1 MANCSFN
8 IICNC
13 DKLIIIYMKYPS
25 ITELVLRDGQQSLI
39 ATRMR
44 LSDMTPILS
53 KLDNVGFS
61 SLEVWGGA
69 TYDCCLRFLNEDPWE
84 RLKVIKSNVKKTQ
97 LQMLLRGKNLVGY
110 KKYDCT
116 VIDLFIK
123 KSSENGIDIFRI
135 FDALNDINNIAYS
148 IECVNKYNGNSQGTI
163 SYTTSPV
170 HNEKYWLKLAKDIE
184 DAGAKS
190 LGIKDMA
197 GLLKPKT
204 AYNLIKKLKRNLNIP
219 IHLHTHATTGLSD
232 ATNFKAYEAGVDNID
247 TSISSFS
254 NLYAH
259 TATESLISM
268 IYDENDNPFNMNEL
282 AEISDYF
289 QNIRNKYDQ
298 YEGSMKGVDIKMLI
312 NQVPGGML
320 SILEKQLHDLNK
332 LDKLDD
338 LVKEIPRIRKDVGY
352 IPLVTPTSQIIGA
365 QALLNV
371 LDNERYKNLN
381 KEFIDLVK
389 GEYGKIPGDVDKAL
403 LKIVDSKSH
412 DQTFESMTVDQARQ
426 DFKEFCNDNNLKN
439 LYKSDT
445 DLLNYILF
453 TKESKDFYTKS
464 SVVSMND
471 LIELQEG
478 FGLYMSD

>member
-1 MANCSFN
+1 
-8 IICNC
+8 
-13 DKLIIIYMKYPS
+13 MKYPR

-69 TYDCCLRFLNEDPWE
+69 TYDCCLRFLNENPWE
-84 RLKVIKSNVKKTQ
+84 RLKAIKSHVKKTD

-110 KKYDCT
+110 KKYDDS

-123 KSSENGIDIFRI
+123 KSAEHGIDIFRI
-135 FDALNDINNIAYS
+135 FDALNDIDNIKYS
-148 IECVNKYNGNSQGTI
+148 IECANKYNTNSQGTI
-163 SYTTSPV
+163 SYTISPV
-170 HNEKYWLKLAKDIE
+170 HNEKYWLELSKNIE
-184 DAGAKS
+184 DLGAKS
-190 LGIKDMA
+190 LAIKDMA
-197 GLLKPKT
+197 GLLKPNT
-204 AYNLIKKLKRNLNIP
+204 AYLLIKKLKKNLNIP

-232 ATNFKAYEAGVDNID
+232 ATIYKAFEAGVDNLD

-268 IYDENDNPFNMNEL
+268 IYDESNNPFNMDEL

-289 QNIRNKYDQ
+289 QNIRNKYSK

-320 SILEKQLHDLNK
+320 SILEKQLFDLNK
-332 LDKLDD
+332 SEKLND
-338 LVKEIPRIRKDVGY
+338 LIKEIPRIRKDVGY

-371 LDNERYKNLN
+371 LDNKRYKNLN
-381 KEFIDLVK
+381 KEFIDLVR
-389 GEYGKIPGDVDKAL
+389 GEYGKIPGKVDKEL
-403 LKIVDSKSH
+403 LKIIDTRNSDTTDKS
-412 DQTFESMTVDQARQ
+412 QTVTKAREE
-426 DFKEFCNDNNLKN
+426 FKNFCNKNKLNN
-439 LYKSDT
+439 LYKNDT
-445 DLLNYILF
+445 DLLNFILF
-453 TKESKDFYTKS
+453 TKESKDFYAKS
-464 SVVSMND
+464 SSVSMND

-478 FGLYMSD
+478 FGLYMYD